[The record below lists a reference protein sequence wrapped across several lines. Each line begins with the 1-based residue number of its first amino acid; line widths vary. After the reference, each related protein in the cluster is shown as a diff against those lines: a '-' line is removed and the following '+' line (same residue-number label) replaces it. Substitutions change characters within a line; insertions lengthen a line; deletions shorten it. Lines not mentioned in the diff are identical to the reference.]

1 MNQPV
6 DNRSYYEILRVDF
19 DAPLARIRESYR
31 KLMQKDGHHPD
42 LGGDA
47 RTAALINKAYAV
59 LSDSEHRADYD
70 RQLAVIGHS
79 LTAGAADPRGARQ
92 EPVRIIDPTRVCVFC
107 EVPHF
112 HGRVSDPD
120 VHCDNCSSPLNPAA
134 DFRLEPADQR
144 AVARVTKELDVTFFT
159 DWRQKNGFSGRTED
173 ISPSGLRLVSK
184 RRIEPDQR
192 LRIVSSIVEAVGTV
206 THCAPRRRGWKTEHV
221 VGVSFLTLRFI
232 KSVGGFVS
240 RRV

>member
-6 DNRSYYEILRVDF
+6 DNRNYYEILHVAY
-19 DAPLARIRESYR
+19 DAPLERIRESYR

-59 LSDSEHRADYD
+59 LSDRDHRAKYD
-70 RQLAVIGHS
+70 RHLAIVAHS
-79 LTAGAADPRGARQ
+79 LRATRGPSQ
-92 EPVRIIDPTRVCVFC
+92 KPVRVINPARVCVFC

-112 HGRVSDPD
+112 HGQVRDAD
-120 VHCDNCSSPLNPAA
+120 VHCDNCNSPLNPAGNI
-134 DFRLEPADQR
+134 RMEPADQR
-144 AVARVTKELDVTFFT
+144 AVARVTKELGVTFFT
-159 DWRQKNGFSGRTED
+159 DWRQKNGFAGRTED

-192 LRIVSSIVEAVGTV
+192 IRIVSSIVEAVGTI
-206 THCAPRRRGWKTEHV
+206 THCAPRRSGWKTVHV
-221 VGVSFLTLRFI
+221 AGVSFLTLRFI
-232 KSVGGFVS
+232 QSVGGFVS